1 MRQQRVCGSVGSRP
15 RAVLPDARPRAE
27 VGRLLLLVLRGVRG
41 ESGRS
46 GQVGDGRRHD
56 RVPVPLQGGAGVS
69 GKKRG
74 ATAPRPRSGWVSE
87 DDRKTERLTLRLPP
101 EAMDRLRTYAVEH
114 GWTVSET
121 VAKALEAL
129 EREVE
134 AD

>member
-1 MRQQRVCGSVGSRP
+1 M
-15 RAVLPDARPRAE
+15 
-27 VGRLLLLVLRGVRG
+27 
-41 ESGRS
+41 
-46 GQVGDGRRHD
+46 
-56 RVPVPLQGGAGVS
+56 S